1 MLPSL
6 SQLQSRLLS
15 QLQSQSLSQLQSQ
28 LLSQLQSQPLSQ
40 RLSRSLSQSLRSSSS
55 SQYRRQTP
63 RNHCQSQWRRLL
75 LVRQYA
81 SEVLEDPLHAAGH
94 SDRRG
99 VQALA
104 GLTAVRQPGDQLQPT
119 VEQIGRIGSELIRF
133 SATIPTSRL
142 T

>member
-1 MLPSL
+1 MLP
-6 SQLQSRLLS
+6 
-15 QLQSQSLSQLQSQ
+15 SLSQLQSQ
-28 LLSQLQSQPLSQ
+28 LLSQLQSQLLSQLLSQPLSQ
-40 RLSRSLSQSLRSSSS
+40 RLSRSLSQSLRSSS

-119 VEQIGRIGSELIRF
+119 VEQIGQIGSELIRF

>member
-1 MLPSL
+1 MLP
-6 SQLQSRLLS
+6 
-15 QLQSQSLSQLQSQ
+15 SLSQLQSQ
-28 LLSQLQSQPLSQ
+28 LLSQLQSQLLSQLLSQPLSQ
-40 RLSRSLSQSLRSSSS
+40 RLSRSLSQSLRSSS

-119 VEQIGRIGSELIRF
+119 VEQAGQIGSELIRL
-133 SATIPTSRL
+133 SITIPTSRL

>member
-40 RLSRSLSQSLRSSSS
+40 RLSRSLSQSLRSNS
-55 SQYRRQTP
+55 SQYRRHTP

-75 LVRQYA
+75 LVCQYA
-81 SEVLEDPLHAAGH
+81 SGVLKDPLHAAGH

-99 VQALA
+99 AQALA
-104 GLTAVRQPGDQLQPT
+104 GFAAVHQPGGQLHPT
-119 VEQIGRIGSELIRF
+119 VL
-133 SATIPTSRL
+133 SALIPTSRL